1 MMLLLLAAG
10 VVGGIVNA
18 LAGGATLITFPAMLA
33 AGLPPVVANA
43 SNAVAISPGHLI
55 AALVD
60 RGRLPPAGRRLAAAI
75 LVATVGGAAGGMLLL
90 ALPDHLFL
98 KPVPALIGGSTLLFA
113 LGPRL
118 QARAARGEGGRREG
132 GRLAP
137 LGLAAVYGGF
147 FGAGLG
153 IILTMVLSL
162 DRGADMR
169 AVKAWKNLLATCV
182 SLAATVLFIAR
193 GAVAW
198 PETLAMLAGALV
210 GGYAGGHLIR
220 VLPAHLVRWGV
231 IVVGTVLT
239 VVYAQRIWFSP

>member
-1 MMLLLLAAG
+1 MLLLLVAG

-60 RGRLPPAGRRLAAAI
+60 RGRLPPVDRRLVAAI
-75 LVATVGGAAGGMLLL
+75 VIATAGGMIGAAALL

-98 KPVPALIGGSTLLFA
+98 RPVPALIGGSTLLFA
-113 LGPRL
+113 LGPKL
-118 QARAARGEGGRREG
+118 QARAGRRHG
-132 GRLAP
+132 NGLLSLA
-137 LGLAAVYGGF
+137 LAAIYGGF

-162 DRGADMR
+162 RAALEIR
-169 AVKAWKNLLATCV
+169 AVKALKNLLATCV
-182 SLAATVLFIAR
+182 SLAAMALFVAR

-198 PETLAMLAGALV
+198 PETLAMLAGALA

-220 VLPAHLVRWGV
+220 VLPARLVRLGV
-231 IVVGTVLT
+231 IIVGSVLT
-239 VVYAQRIWFSP
+239 VVYALRIWFLP

>member
-10 VVGGIVNA
+10 LIGGIVNA

-33 AGLPPVVANA
+33 AGLPPVIANA
-43 SNAVAISPGHLI
+43 SNAVAVSPGHLI

-60 RGRLPPAGRRLAAAI
+60 RGQLPPADRRLVLAMLVAAA
-75 LVATVGGAAGGMLLL
+75 GGAAGGALLL

-98 KPVPALIGGSTLLFA
+98 LPVPALIGGSTLLFA

-118 QARAARGEGGRREG
+118 QARAGRRRAG
-132 GRLAP
+132 GLLP
-137 LGLAAVYGGF
+137 LGLASVYGGF

-162 DRGADMR
+162 DPAAGIR
-169 AVKAWKNLLATCV
+169 AVKALKNLLATCV
-182 SLAATVLFIAR
+182 SLAAIVLFVVR

-198 PETLAMLAGALV
+198 PETLVMLAGALV

-220 VLPAHLVRWGV
+220 VLPAHLVRAGV
-231 IVVGTVLT
+231 IAVGTVLS
-239 VVYAQRIWFSP
+239 VVYALRIWF